1 MCMNAPQG
9 TEEWLKKRLG
19 KITGSTIH
27 KIMSLKE
34 NSSTRAK
41 LLQDLTLERISG
53 SPTKNI
59 VTGPMAR
66 GLKLESEARKAYEL
80 VNKKVIL
87 TGFIDHPSIKQA
99 GASPDGLIGEDGLI
113 EIKCLNIKNHNEI
126 VNKQTLP
133 KQYNLQIQ
141 FQLACTNRAWCDF
154 VAYHPESDHSLY
166 VKRVLPEYDLIKE
179 IHEKAIIF
187 VGEVE
192 EKYRAMKE
200 RNSEELY
207 KYL

>member
-1 MCMNAPQG
+1 MNAPQG

-53 SPTKNI
+53 SPAKNI

-66 GLKLESEARKAYEL
+66 GLELESEARNAYEL
-80 VNKKVIL
+80 KNQKVIL
-87 TGFIDHPSIKQA
+87 TGFINHPSIKEA
-99 GASPDGLIGEDGLI
+99 GASPDGLVGEDGLI

-126 VNKQTLP
+126 VKKQTLP

-141 FQLACTNRAWCDF
+141 FQLACTNRVWCDF
-154 VAYHPESDHSLY
+154 VAYHPESNHSLY
-166 VKRVLPEYDLIKE
+166 IKRVLPEYDLIKE

>member
-1 MCMNAPQG
+1 MNAPQG

-66 GLKLESEARKAYEL
+66 GLELESEARSAYEL
-80 VNKKVIL
+80 KNQKVIL
-87 TGFIDHPSIKQA
+87 TGFIDHPTIKEA
-99 GASPDGLIGEDGLI
+99 GASPDGLVGEDGLI

-126 VNKQTLP
+126 VNKQNLP

>member
-1 MCMNAPQG
+1 MNAPQG

-27 KIMSLKE
+27 KIMSLKK
-34 NSSTRAK
+34 NSTTRSK

-66 GLKLESEARKAYEL
+66 GLELESEARNAYEL
-80 VNKKVIL
+80 ENQKVIL
-87 TGFIDHPSIKQA
+87 TGFVDHPTIKEA
-99 GASPDGLIGEDGLI
+99 GASPDGLVGEEGII

-126 VNKQTLP
+126 VKKQTLP
-133 KQYNLQIQ
+133 KQYNFQIQ

>member
-1 MCMNAPQG
+1 MNAPQG

-66 GLKLESEARKAYEL
+66 GLKLESEARNAYEL
-80 VNKKVIL
+80 KNQKVIL
-87 TGFIDHPSIKQA
+87 TGFIAHPTIKEA
-99 GASPDGLIGEDGLI
+99 GASPDGLVGEDGLI

-166 VKRVLPEYDLIKE
+166 VKRVLPKYDLIKE

>member
-1 MCMNAPQG
+1 MNAPQG

-27 KIMSLKE
+27 KIMSLKA

-66 GLKLESEARKAYEL
+66 GLKLESEARNAYEL
-80 VNKKVIL
+80 KNQKVIL
-87 TGFIDHPSIKQA
+87 TGFIAHPTIKEA
-99 GASPDGLIGEDGLI
+99 GASPDGLVGEDGLI

-141 FQLACTNRAWCDF
+141 FQLACTNREWCDF

-166 VKRVLPEYDLIKE
+166 VKRVLPEYGLIKE
-179 IHEKAIIF
+179 IHEKVIIF

-192 EKYRAMKE
+192 EKYRAMKT

>member
-1 MCMNAPQG
+1 MNAPQG

-53 SPTKNI
+53 SPAKNI

-66 GLKLESEARKAYEL
+66 GLELESEARNAYEL
-80 VNKKVIL
+80 KNQKVIL
-87 TGFIDHPSIKQA
+87 TGFINHPSIKEA
-99 GASPDGLIGEDGLI
+99 GASPDGLVGEDGLI

>member
-1 MCMNAPQG
+1 MNAPQG

-66 GLKLESEARKAYEL
+66 GLELESEARSAYEL
-80 VNKKVIL
+80 KNQKVIL
-87 TGFIDHPSIKQA
+87 TGCIDHPTIKEA
-99 GASPDGLIGEDGLI
+99 GVSPDGLVGEDGLI

-126 VNKQTLP
+126 VNKQNLP

-141 FQLACTNRAWCDF
+141 FQLACTNREWCDF
-154 VAYHPESDHSLY
+154 VAYHPESDHPLY

>member
-1 MCMNAPQG
+1 MNAPQG

-66 GLKLESEARKAYEL
+66 GLELESEARNAYEL
-80 VNKKVIL
+80 KNQKVIL
-87 TGFIDHPSIKQA
+87 TGFINHPTIKEA
-99 GASPDGLIGEDGLI
+99 GASPDGLVGEDGLI

-126 VNKQTLP
+126 VNKKNLP

>member
-1 MCMNAPQG
+1 MNAPQG

-34 NSSTRAK
+34 NSSTRSK
-41 LLQDLTLERISG
+41 LLRDLMLERLSG
-53 SPTKNI
+53 SPAKNI

-66 GLKLESEARKAYEL
+66 GLELESEARKAYEQE
-80 VNKKVIL
+80 NQKVIL
-87 TGFIDHPSIKQA
+87 TGFIDHPTIKEA
-99 GASPDGLIGEDGLI
+99 GASPDGLVGEDGLI

-126 VNKQTLP
+126 VQKQNLP

-154 VAYHPESDHSLY
+154 VAYHPESAQSLY
-166 VKRVLPEYDLIKE
+166 VKRVLPDLELIKD
-179 IHEKAIIF
+179 IHEKAII
-187 VGEVE
+187 VIDEVE
-192 EKYRAMKE
+192 KKYQEMKL

>member
-1 MCMNAPQG
+1 MNAPQG

-53 SPTKNI
+53 SPAKNI

-66 GLKLESEARKAYEL
+66 GLELESEARNAYEL
-80 VNKKVIL
+80 KNQKVIL
-87 TGFIDHPSIKQA
+87 TGFINHPSIKEA
-99 GASPDGLIGEDGLI
+99 GASPDGLVGEDGLI

-126 VNKQTLP
+126 VNKQNLP

>member
-1 MCMNAPQG
+1 
-9 TEEWLKKRLG
+9 
-19 KITGSTIH
+19 
-27 KIMSLKE
+27 
-34 NSSTRAK
+34 
-41 LLQDLTLERISG
+41 
-53 SPTKNI
+53 

-66 GLKLESEARKAYEL
+66 GLELESEARNAYEL
-80 VNKKVIL
+80 KNQKVIL

-113 EIKCLNIKNHNEI
+113 EIKCLNIKNHNDI
-126 VNKQTLP
+126 VKKETLP

-141 FQLACTNRAWCDF
+141 FQLACTNREWCDF
-154 VAYHPESDHSLY
+154 VAYHPESDHPLY
-166 VKRVLPEYDLIKE
+166 VKRVLPEYVLIKE

>member
-1 MCMNAPQG
+1 MNAPQG

-66 GLKLESEARKAYEL
+66 GLKLESEARNAYEL
-80 VNKKVIL
+80 KNQKVIL
-87 TGFIDHPSIKQA
+87 TGFIAHPTIKEA
-99 GASPDGLIGEDGLI
+99 GASPDGLVGEDGLI

-154 VAYHPESDHSLY
+154 VAYHPESNHPLY

>member
-1 MCMNAPQG
+1 MNAPQG

-27 KIMSLKE
+27 KIMSAKE
-34 NSSTRAK
+34 NSSTRSK
-41 LLQDLTLERISG
+41 LLQDLILERLSG
-53 SPTKNI
+53 SPAKNI

-66 GLKLESEARKAYEL
+66 GLELESEARQAYEL
-80 VNKKVIL
+80 KNQKVTL
-87 TGFIDHPSIKQA
+87 TGFIDHPTIKEA
-99 GASPDGLIGEDGLI
+99 GASPDGLIGDDGLI

-126 VNKQTLP
+126 VQKKFLP

-141 FQLACTNRAWCDF
+141 FQLACTKRAWCDF
-154 VAYHPESDHSLY
+154 VAYHPESDQSLY
-166 VKRVLPEYDLIKE
+166 VKRVLPDDELIKH
-179 IHEKAIIF
+179 INEKAIIF

-192 EKYRAMKE
+192 EKYRAMKV

>member
-1 MCMNAPQG
+1 MNAPQG

-66 GLKLESEARKAYEL
+66 GLKLESEARNAYEL
-80 VNKKVIL
+80 KNQKVIL
-87 TGFIDHPSIKQA
+87 TGFIAHPTIKEA
-99 GASPDGLIGEDGLI
+99 GASPDGLVGEDGLI

>member
-1 MCMNAPQG
+1 MNAPQG

-66 GLKLESEARKAYEL
+66 GLELESEARSAYEL
-80 VNKKVIL
+80 KNQKVIL
-87 TGFIDHPSIKQA
+87 TGFIDHPTIKEA
-99 GASPDGLIGEDGLI
+99 GVSPDGLVGEDGLI

-126 VNKQTLP
+126 VNKQNLP

-154 VAYHPESDHSLY
+154 VAYHPESNHSLY

-187 VGEVE
+187 VSEVE

>member
-1 MCMNAPQG
+1 MNAPQG

-34 NSSTRAK
+34 NSSTRLK

-66 GLKLESEARKAYEL
+66 GLELESEARNAYEL
-80 VNKKVIL
+80 KNQKVIL
-87 TGFIDHPSIKQA
+87 TGFINHPTIKEA
-99 GASPDGLIGEDGLI
+99 GASPDGLVGEDGII

-126 VNKQTLP
+126 VNKQNLP

-141 FQLACTNRAWCDF
+141 FQLACTNREWCDF
-154 VAYHPESDHSLY
+154 VAYHPESNHPLY

>member
-1 MCMNAPQG
+1 MNAPQG

-27 KIMSLKE
+27 KIMSDKE
-34 NSSTRAK
+34 NSSTRLK

-59 VTGPMAR
+59 VTAPMAR
-66 GLKLESEARKAYEL
+66 GLELESEARKAYESE
-80 VNKKVIL
+80 NQKVIL
-87 TGFIDHPSIKQA
+87 TGFVDHPTIKEA
-99 GASPDGLIGEDGLI
+99 GASPDGLVGEEGII
-113 EIKCLNIKNHNEI
+113 EIKCLNIKKHDEI

-141 FQLACTNRAWCDF
+141 FQLACTNRTWCDF
-154 VAYHPESDHSLY
+154 VAYHPESYQPLY
-166 VKRVLPEYDLIKE
+166 VKRVFPEYELINE

-187 VGEVE
+187 VSEIE

>member
-1 MCMNAPQG
+1 MNAPQG

-66 GLKLESEARKAYEL
+66 GLELESEARNAYEL
-80 VNKKVIL
+80 KNQKVIL
-87 TGFIDHPSIKQA
+87 TGFINHPTIKEA
-99 GASPDGLIGEDGLI
+99 GASPDGLVGEDGLI

-187 VGEVE
+187 VSEVE

>member
-1 MCMNAPQG
+1 MNAPQG

-27 KIMSLKE
+27 KIMSAKE

-53 SPTKNI
+53 SPAKNI

-66 GLKLESEARKAYEL
+66 GLELESEARNAYEL
-80 VNKKVIL
+80 KNQKVIL
-87 TGFIDHPSIKQA
+87 TGFINHPSIKEA
-99 GASPDGLIGEDGLI
+99 GASPDGLVGEDGLI

-126 VNKQTLP
+126 VKKQTLP

-141 FQLACTNRAWCDF
+141 FQLACTKRAWCDF

-166 VKRVLPEYDLIKE
+166 VKRVLPDVDLIKN

>member
-1 MCMNAPQG
+1 MNAPQG
-9 TEEWLKKRLG
+9 TDEWLKKRLG

-27 KIMSLKE
+27 KIMSTKE
-34 NSSTRAK
+34 NSSTRSK
-41 LLQDLTLERISG
+41 LLQDLILERLSG
-53 SPTKNI
+53 SPAKNI

-66 GLKLESEARKAYEL
+66 GLELESEARQAYEL
-80 VNKKVIL
+80 ENYKVTL
-87 TGFIDHPSIKQA
+87 TGFINHPTIKQA
-99 GASPDGLIGEDGLI
+99 GASPDGLVGDDGLI

-126 VNKQTLP
+126 IKKQNLP

-154 VAYHPESDHSLY
+154 VAYHPESDQSLY
-166 VKRVLPEYDLIKE
+166 VKRVLPENELIKE

>member
-1 MCMNAPQG
+1 MNANQG

-66 GLKLESEARKAYEL
+66 GLELESEARIAYEL
-80 VNKKVIL
+80 ENQKVVL
-87 TGFIDHPSIKQA
+87 TGFIEHPTIKEA
-99 GASPDGLIGEDGLI
+99 GASPDGLVGEDGLI

-126 VNKQTLP
+126 VKKQTLP
-133 KQYNLQIQ
+133 KQYNFQIQ

-154 VAYHPESDHSLY
+154 VAYHPDSDHSLY

-187 VGEVE
+187 VGEIE

>member
-1 MCMNAPQG
+1 MNAPQG

-27 KIMSLKE
+27 KIMSAKE
-34 NSSTRAK
+34 NSSTRSK

-66 GLKLESEARKAYEL
+66 GLELESEARKAYEL

-99 GASPDGLIGEDGLI
+99 GASPDGLVGEDGLI
-113 EIKCLNIKNHNEI
+113 EIKCLNIKNHNDI
-126 VNKQTLP
+126 VKKQTLP

-141 FQLACTNRAWCDF
+141 FQLACTNREWCDF
-154 VAYHPESDHSLY
+154 VAYHPESDHPLY
-166 VKRVLPEYDLIKE
+166 VKRVLPEYVLIKE

>member
-1 MCMNAPQG
+1 MNSPQG
-9 TEEWLKKRLG
+9 TDEWLKKRLG

-34 NSSTRAK
+34 NSSTRSK
-41 LLQDLTLERISG
+41 LLQDLTLERLSG

-66 GLKLESEARKAYEL
+66 GLELESEARKAYEK
-80 VNKKVIL
+80 VNQEVTLI
-87 TGFIDHPSIKQA
+87 GFIDHPTIKEA
-99 GASPDGLIGEDGLI
+99 GASPDGLVGEDGII
-113 EIKCLNIKNHNEI
+113 EIKCLNIKSHNEI
-126 VNKQTLP
+126 IKKQTIP

-154 VAYHPESDHSLY
+154 VAYHPEADYKLY
-166 VKRVLPEYDLIKE
+166 VKRVLPENELIKE

>member
-1 MCMNAPQG
+1 MNAPQG

-53 SPTKNI
+53 SPAKNI

-66 GLKLESEARKAYEL
+66 GLELESEARNAYEL
-80 VNKKVIL
+80 KNQKVIL
-87 TGFIDHPSIKQA
+87 TGFINHPSIKEA
-99 GASPDGLIGEDGLI
+99 GASPDGLVGEDGLI

-126 VNKQTLP
+126 VNKQNLP

-200 RNSEELY
+200 RNSEEVY

>member
-1 MCMNAPQG
+1 MNAAQG

-34 NSSTRAK
+34 NSSTRSK

-66 GLKLESEARKAYEL
+66 GLELESEARKTYEL
-80 VNKKVIL
+80 KNQKVIL
-87 TGFIDHPSIKQA
+87 TGFIDHPTIKEA
-99 GASPDGLIGEDGLI
+99 GASPDGLVGEDGLI

-141 FQLACTNRAWCDF
+141 FQLACTNREWCDF
-154 VAYHPESDHSLY
+154 VAYHPESDHPLY
-166 VKRVLPEYDLIKE
+166 VKRVLAEYDLIKE

>member
-1 MCMNAPQG
+1 MNAPQG

-53 SPTKNI
+53 SPAKNI

-66 GLKLESEARKAYEL
+66 GLELESEARNAYEL
-80 VNKKVIL
+80 KNQKVIL
-87 TGFIDHPSIKQA
+87 TGFINHPSIKEA
-99 GASPDGLIGEDGLI
+99 GASPDGLVGEDGLI

-126 VNKQTLP
+126 VKKQTLP

-141 FQLACTNRAWCDF
+141 FQLACTKRAWCDF

-166 VKRVLPEYDLIKE
+166 VKRVLPDVDLIKN
-179 IHEKAIIF
+179 IHKKAIIF

>member
-1 MCMNAPQG
+1 MNAPQG

-27 KIMSLKE
+27 KIMSAKE
-34 NSSTRAK
+34 NSSTRSK

-66 GLKLESEARKAYEL
+66 GLELESEARKAYEL

-113 EIKCLNIKNHNEI
+113 EIKCLNIKNHNDI
-126 VNKQTLP
+126 VKKETLP

-141 FQLACTNRAWCDF
+141 FQLACTNREWCDF
-154 VAYHPESDHSLY
+154 VAYHPESDHPLY
-166 VKRVLPEYDLIKE
+166 VKRVLPEYVLIKE

>member
-1 MCMNAPQG
+1 MNAPQG
-9 TEEWLKKRLG
+9 TEEWKKKRLG

-53 SPTKNI
+53 SPAKNI

-66 GLKLESEARKAYEL
+66 GLELESEARNAYEL
-80 VNKKVIL
+80 KNQKVIL
-87 TGFIDHPSIKQA
+87 TGFINHPSIKEA
-99 GASPDGLIGEDGLI
+99 GASPDGLVGEDGLI

-126 VNKQTLP
+126 VKKQTLP

-141 FQLACTNRAWCDF
+141 FQLACTKRAWCDF

-166 VKRVLPEYDLIKE
+166 VKRVLPDVDLIKN

>member
-1 MCMNAPQG
+1 MNAPQG

-66 GLKLESEARKAYEL
+66 GLELESEARSAYEL
-80 VNKKVIL
+80 KNQKVIL
-87 TGFIDHPSIKQA
+87 TGFIDHPTIKEA
-99 GASPDGLIGEDGLI
+99 GASPDGLVGEDGLI

-126 VNKQTLP
+126 VNKQNLP

-187 VGEVE
+187 VSEVE

>member
-1 MCMNAPQG
+1 MNAPQG

-66 GLKLESEARKAYEL
+66 GLELESEARNAYEL
-80 VNKKVIL
+80 KNQKVIL
-87 TGFIDHPSIKQA
+87 TGFINHPTIKEA
-99 GASPDGLIGEDGLI
+99 GASPDGLVGEDGLI

-126 VNKQTLP
+126 VNKQNLP

-187 VGEVE
+187 VSEVE

>member
-1 MCMNAPQG
+1 MNQKKDIK
-9 TEEWLKKRLG
+9 ELK
-19 KITGSTIH
+19 
-27 KIMSLKE
+27 
-34 NSSTRAK
+34 N
-41 LLQDLTLERISG
+41 Q
-53 SPTKNI
+53 
-59 VTGPMAR
+59 
-66 GLKLESEARKAYEL
+66 
-80 VNKKVIL
+80 KVIL
-87 TGFIDHPSIKQA
+87 TGFRVGEVFFGGEVPEIY
-99 GASPDGLIGEDGLI
+99 DGII

-126 VNKQTLP
+126 VNKQNLP

-141 FQLACTNRAWCDF
+141 FQLACTNREWCDF
-154 VAYHPESDHSLY
+154 VAYHPESDHPLY
-166 VKRVLPEYDLIKE
+166 VKRVLPEYELIKE

>member
-1 MCMNAPQG
+1 MNAPQG

-53 SPTKNI
+53 SPAKNI

-66 GLKLESEARKAYEL
+66 GLELESEARNAYEL
-80 VNKKVIL
+80 KNQKVIL
-87 TGFIDHPSIKQA
+87 TGFINHPSIKEA
-99 GASPDGLIGEDGLI
+99 GASPDGLVGEDGLI

-126 VNKQTLP
+126 VKKQTLP

-141 FQLACTNRAWCDF
+141 FQLACTKRAWCDF

-166 VKRVLPEYDLIKE
+166 VKRILTDVDLIKS

>member
-1 MCMNAPQG
+1 MNAPQG

-34 NSSTRAK
+34 NSSTRSK
-41 LLQDLTLERISG
+41 LLRDLMLERLSG
-53 SPTKNI
+53 SPAKNI

-66 GLKLESEARKAYEL
+66 GLELESEARKAYEQE
-80 VNKKVIL
+80 NQKVIL
-87 TGFIDHPSIKQA
+87 TGFIDHPTIKEA
-99 GASPDGLIGEDGLI
+99 GASPDGLVGEDGLI

-126 VNKQTLP
+126 VQKQNLP

-141 FQLACTNRAWCDF
+141 FQLACTNRVWCDF
-154 VAYHPESDHSLY
+154 VAYHPESAQSLY
-166 VKRVLPEYDLIKE
+166 VKRVLPDLELIKD

-187 VGEVE
+187 IDEVE
-192 EKYRAMKE
+192 KKYQEMKL

>member
-1 MCMNAPQG
+1 MNAPQG

-53 SPTKNI
+53 SPAKNI

-66 GLKLESEARKAYEL
+66 GLELESEARNAYEL
-80 VNKKVIL
+80 KNQKVIL
-87 TGFIDHPSIKQA
+87 TGFINHPSIKEA
-99 GASPDGLIGEDGLI
+99 GASPDGLVGEDGLI

-126 VNKQTLP
+126 VKKQTLP

-141 FQLACTNRAWCDF
+141 FQLACTKRAWCDF

-166 VKRVLPEYDLIKE
+166 VKRVLPDVDLIKS

>member
-1 MCMNAPQG
+1 MNAPQG

-27 KIMSLKE
+27 KIMSLKA

-66 GLKLESEARKAYEL
+66 GLKLESEARNAYEL
-80 VNKKVIL
+80 KNQKVIL
-87 TGFIDHPSIKQA
+87 TGFIAHPTIKEA
-99 GASPDGLIGEDGLI
+99 GASPDGLVGEDGLI

-126 VNKQTLP
+126 VNKQNLP

-187 VGEVE
+187 VSEVE
-192 EKYRAMKE
+192 EKYIAMKE

>member
-1 MCMNAPQG
+1 MNPPQG

-27 KIMSLKE
+27 KIMSAKE
-34 NSSTRAK
+34 NSSTRSK
-41 LLQDLTLERISG
+41 LLQDLILERLSG
-53 SPTKNI
+53 SPAKNI

-66 GLKLESEARKAYEL
+66 GLELESEARQAYEI
-80 VNKKVIL
+80 KKQKVTL
-87 TGFIDHPSIKQA
+87 TGFIDHPTIKEA
-99 GASPDGLIGEDGLI
+99 GASPDGLIGDDGLI

-126 VNKQTLP
+126 VQKKFLP

-141 FQLACTNRAWCDF
+141 FQLACTKRAWCDF
-154 VAYHPESDHSLY
+154 VAYHPESDQSLY
-166 VKRVLPEYDLIKE
+166 VKRVLPDDELIKH
-179 IHEKAIIF
+179 INEKAIIF

-192 EKYRAMKE
+192 EKYRAMKV

>member
-1 MCMNAPQG
+1 MNAPQG

-66 GLKLESEARKAYEL
+66 GLELESEARSAYEL
-80 VNKKVIL
+80 KNQKVIL
-87 TGFIDHPSIKQA
+87 TGFINHPIIKEA
-99 GASPDGLIGEDGLI
+99 GVSPDGLVGEDGLI

-126 VNKQTLP
+126 VNKQNLP

-166 VKRVLPEYDLIKE
+166 VKRVLPEYDLTKE

-187 VGEVE
+187 IGEVE

>member
-1 MCMNAPQG
+1 MNAPQG

-34 NSSTRAK
+34 NSSTRLK

-66 GLKLESEARKAYEL
+66 GLELESEARNAYEL
-80 VNKKVIL
+80 KNQKVIL
-87 TGFIDHPSIKQA
+87 TGFINHPTIKEA
-99 GASPDGLIGEDGLI
+99 GASPDGLVGEDGII

-126 VNKQTLP
+126 VNKQNLP

-141 FQLACTNRAWCDF
+141 FQLACTNREWCDF
-154 VAYHPESDHSLY
+154 VAYHPESDHPLY